1 VWEKEK
7 SDETGKPCENHS
19 GGASGQITSTKHL
32 CIFVGRGGDLPN
44 GYLYAV

>member
-1 VWEKEK
+1 MKQ
-7 SDETGKPCENHS
+7 GNHVKITVE
-19 GGASGQITSTKHL
+19 GASGQITSTKHL